1 MNEKL
6 RIEEMKE
13 YFGKMPFIS
22 RVLYQFYLNYE
33 SDLNENTFRW
43 RIYNLKRRR
52 IISSVKRGTYII
64 ENRNIFSPPVNQS
77 LKRMYKKIKEQFPYS
92 EVSIW
97 ETNWLANY
105 MLHQPITD
113 NMIIE
118 VDRDAM
124 VSVFSFLQKTKN
136 NVFLNPNRHEVETY
150 LLTGRNNI
158 IVKNL
163 LAESPIQLKDKIYV
177 PKIEK
182 IMVDLFTDKDLFIM
196 YQGKELANIFEAFFE
211 SYSINQSTLNRY
223 ATKRKVKERFMSFLI
238 EQTSIER
245 EKIYI

>member
-6 RIEEMKE
+6 RIEAMKE
-13 YFGKMPFIS
+13 YFGKMSFIS
-22 RVLYQFYLNYE
+22 KELYQFYLNYE
-33 SDLNENTFRW
+33 PDLKENTFRW
-43 RIYNLKRRR
+43 RIYNLKKLR

-64 ENRNIFSPPVNQS
+64 ESRNIFSPPVNQN

-105 MLHQPITD
+105 MVHQPITG
-113 NMIIE
+113 NVIIE

-124 VSVFSFLQKTKN
+124 VSVFSFLQETKN
-136 NVFLNPNRHEVETY
+136 NVFLNPNRYEVETY

-182 IMVDLFTDKDLFIM
+182 IMVDLFTDKDLFVT

-223 ATKRKVKERFMSFLI
+223 ATKRKVKERLMNFLI
-238 EQTSIER
+238 EQTSIDK

>member
-6 RIEEMKE
+6 RIEEIKE

-22 RVLYQFYLNYE
+22 KELYQFYLNYE
-33 SDLNENTFRW
+33 PDLNENTFRW
-43 RIYNLKRRR
+43 RIYNLKKRR

-64 ENRNIFSPPVNQS
+64 ESRNIFSPPVNQS

-124 VSVFSFLQKTKN
+124 VSVFSFLQETKN

-150 LLTGRNNI
+150 ILTGRNNI

-211 SYSINQSTLNRY
+211 SYGINQSTLNRY
-223 ATKRKVKERFMSFLI
+223 ATKRKVKERFISFLI